1 MLLLTLL
8 FSCKSTN
15 NVDPRLE
22 RFTESA
28 PTQLP
33 MAQASSVVEIAPVG
47 PQDLRPYTAGSDSGL
62 RALMVGPLAEQ
73 DSPRQAL
80 VVFDRAM
87 VPLANLDR
95 DPVPLSCGNQP
106 GTGRWAGTSTAVF
119 VPDAGTFPKNSE
131 ITCSVPAGTAATDG
145 TMLEEE
151 VRFSFATA
159 RPELIRSSPS
169 SGSSVVDPA
178 APMVLVFNQPVD
190 PAEVLRHVRVYSSS
204 RSRTLK
210 LKESLPPE
218 EGTRLPKD
226 RSRVVSFTAK
236 MERNTDYQ
244 LILDA
249 GLPALTGTRGSEIET
264 VIDFSTV
271 PPAAITDVHPTGA
284 NVSTYTEIRLD
295 LATRTAGAALNER
308 IRIDPAPPDGWDPAE
323 DYAWNRWSHGVRLEP
338 LTTYTVSVD
347 AGAKDSFGQKYPD
360 GREWAFTTGHLRPLV
375 AAAQGRLL
383 YPANNPTDLPVRSR
397 NVQDL
402 YVAVTPVDSAW
413 ARQAFDDYQHFD
425 SETRTFGSTP
435 GVPLAAGRA
444 LDEQVHVD
452 TLDLAPY
459 LQDGK
464 GLVFVETW
472 SPEYT
477 GYRNQINYQ
486 KALLQVTDLATT
498 LKVDHSGVHSWVTRL
513 SDGSPVPDAQVSI
526 YYKGSLTWEGQTD
539 AQGMV
544 SSSDIVPPNWK
555 TWHDSFFVLV
565 EHDGDRL
572 ITSSKRHA
580 REAWDFGISAGSV
593 ASGETL
599 SLSAF
604 TDRGVYKPG
613 DTVHVA
619 AKARLETATGMA
631 LPDQGVLSWRCDDSR
646 GGNITQGSKELDSH
660 AGAAFDLV
668 LPLDMPTGEGSCSL
682 ELSSEQGPRSEWVPL
697 QIYAYRAPSFRV
709 EVSATSHAIQGETL
723 SAVGHGNYLFGAP
736 MSGAKATWT
745 ARAMEIQPEIPGW
758 ESFRF
763 GGDESQAWW
772 EYESQS
778 VDELASGESTL
789 NSDGS
794 LPIQIAL
801 PKAGAQARTQTLEI
815 EVQVADQAR
824 QKVANRT
831 HVTVHPAEFYLGLK
845 ASSGVGQAGQEFGV
859 ELVAANHQGDAVSGV
874 ATEIQ
879 VVRRSWDVIRQKGMD
894 GRYTWVST
902 PNDSPVT
909 TLKEKTGN
917 QEKRVSFTPEEAGYY
932 VLQAQAQDS
941 AGRNSV
947 SELGVYV
954 AGPNASWARGDEDT
968 VELIAD
974 KRSYAPGDTALVLIK
989 APKAGMYALIT
1000 TEREGVLSS
1009 RVTQLEQAAS
1019 SIEIPLTD
1027 EHAPNIFVSVVLT
1040 EGASPADSPSAGLP
1054 AHYLG
1059 YTELKV
1065 SAESRHLSLEL
1076 STDQQSYQ
1084 PGQQVTVNLKASRG
1098 DTPAAKARVVLY
1110 AVDHGVLSLTDYQT
1124 PNPFEKFW
1132 GPRSLHVLTA
1142 DTRTQILD
1150 RAALLAKGA
1159 PAGGDGGNA
1168 GTESMRSRF
1177 ETTPLW
1183 EADLETDAAG
1193 QLTHS
1198 FTLPDNLT
1206 TFRLMAVV
1214 DHGEQAFGSAD
1225 AELQVSRPLLAN
1237 PALPRFLRDGD
1248 QALAGVV
1255 VHNNRDKEAEVL
1267 VSASATGLT
1276 LTGSPKTVTVP
1287 AGGAVEVP
1295 FALTQAL
1302 QGQASLEFSV
1312 SSGQDQDRVRV
1323 SLPIAPPRAVET
1335 MATAGVADSETK
1347 QPVER
1352 PEGALPD
1359 VGALS
1364 VSVSPTALVGA
1375 ESSLDYLLD
1384 YPHGCLEQ
1392 TSSRMLAAILA
1403 QDLDKQLEL
1412 NRSPDDL
1419 QKFRDAGLAR
1429 ISLFEHYSG
1438 GYAMWA
1444 GSREPSPLA
1453 TAYVLEALHRAGEP
1467 IRPGSVSF
1475 LRDFLG
1481 GAYTSSWWDQD
1492 IIRAAH
1498 ARVALSL
1505 ARIGQGD
1512 AALNS
1517 RLYAERSE
1525 LPMSAR
1531 AGLAESIARTTGADA
1546 RSSSLLRELEGH
1558 LEIQAS
1564 YAVITQEN
1572 ASRWAALWEGSAA
1585 PTAATVRALL
1595 VADPTNPLLVRL
1607 VQGLVASRRDGRW
1620 GNTYT
1625 TLSSMAA
1632 LVDYAE
1638 QFEDGALA
1646 QSVRVSLGNK
1656 ELLSGEFDGANP
1668 KRAVLPM
1675 SALQAGQ
1682 LSIQP
1687 QGRVYWEA
1695 HLSYGLQNPEP
1706 RDEGFTVQRT
1716 MVILEGTGH
1725 GDTVTP
1731 GALVEVTLQ
1740 ITTPMERTFVA
1751 IVDPL
1756 PAGLESINTAF
1767 STTASA
1773 LGGED
1778 AQDSGYYYYG
1788 GQDTA
1793 PPAERTWSDWVFNH
1807 RELLDDRVVLYADWM
1822 PAGVHRYTYVA
1833 RATTPGTYAHP
1844 AATAEQMYAPEVFG
1858 RTGGS
1863 TFVVGTPPVAQN

>member
-8 FSCKSTN
+8 FACKSTN
-15 NVDPRLE
+15 NTDPQVEGLTPSE
-22 RFTESA
+22 

-33 MAQASSVVEIAPVG
+33 VAQASSVVQIAPVG
-47 PQDLRPYTAGSDSGL
+47 PEDLQPYAAGSTAGL
-62 RALMVGPLAEQ
+62 RALMVGPQAEQ

-80 VVFDRAM
+80 VVFDRPM

-95 DPVPLSCGNQP
+95 DAVPLSCTDQA

-119 VPDAGTFPKNSE
+119 VPKAGTFPKNSE
-131 ITCSVPAGTAATDG
+131 ITCSVPAGTTAADG
-145 TMLEEE
+145 TKLEEE
-151 VRFSFATA
+151 VRFTFATA
-159 RPELIRSSPS
+159 RPELTRSTPS
-169 SGSSVVDPA
+169 TGASEVDPVL
-178 APMVLVFNQPVD
+178 PMVLVFNQPVD
-190 PAEVLRHVRVYSSS
+190 PAQVLKHIQVRSGAGS
-204 RSRTLK
+204 RSLK
-210 LKESLPPE
+210 LQASATPE

-236 MERNTDYQ
+236 LERDTDYQ
-244 LILDA
+244 LILNT
-249 GLPALTGTRGSEIET
+249 GLPAITGTRGSETET
-264 VIDFSTV
+264 VIDFSTI
-271 PPAAITDVHPTGA
+271 PPAAITDVYPTGGD
-284 NVSTYTEIRLD
+284 VSPYTQIRLN
-295 LATRTAGAALNER
+295 LATKTAGEALNEH
-308 IRIDPAPPDGWDPAE
+308 IRIEPTPPDGWAPAE
-323 DYAWNRWSHGVRLEP
+323 DYTWGRWSHGVRLEP
-338 LTTYTVSVD
+338 MTTYTVSVD
-347 AGAKDSFGQKYPD
+347 AGAKDAYGQEYTD
-360 GREWAFTTGHLRPLV
+360 GREWAFTTGHLSPMV
-375 AAAQGRLL
+375 DAAEGHLL
-383 YPANNPTDLPVRSR
+383 YPANNPTDMPVRSR

-402 YVAVTPVDSAW
+402 YVAVTPVDAAW
-413 ARQAFDDYQHFD
+413 AMQSFDDYQPFD
-425 SETRTFGSTP
+425 SNSRAFPSTP
-435 GVPLAAGRA
+435 GVPLAAGRT
-444 LDEQVHVD
+444 LDETVHSD
-452 TLDLAPY
+452 SLDLAPY
-459 LQDGK
+459 LQGGK

-472 SPEYT
+472 SPQYT
-477 GYRNQINYQ
+477 GYRDRVNYQ

-498 LKVDHSGVHSWVTRL
+498 LKVDHSGVQTWVTRL
-513 SDGSPVPDAQVSI
+513 SDGSPVPEAQVRV
-526 YYKGSLTWEGQTD
+526 YFKGSLAWEGQTD

-544 SSSDIVPPNWK
+544 SSSDIVPPEWK
-555 TWHDSFFVLV
+555 HWDNPFFVTV
-565 EHDGDRL
+565 EADGDRV
-572 ITSSKRHA
+572 ITTSQSPHKLDT
-580 REAWDFGISAGSV
+580 WGFGISTGQV
-593 ASGETL
+593 AQPETL

-604 TDRGVYKPG
+604 SDRGVYKPG

-619 AKARLETATGMA
+619 AKARLQTATGMV
-631 LPDQGVLSWRCDDSR
+631 LPDQGKLSWTCEDAR
-646 GGNITQGSKELDSH
+646 GGEITEGSQELDSH
-660 AGAAFDLV
+660 AGAAFDLT
-668 LPLDMPTGEGSCSL
+668 LPKDMPTGEGYCSL
-682 ELSSEQGPRSEWVPL
+682 ALKSEQGTSSEFVPL
-697 QIYAYRAPSFRV
+697 RVYAYRAPSFRV
-709 EVSATSHAIQGETL
+709 EVSASSNAIQGETL

-736 MSGAKATWT
+736 MGGAKATWT

-772 EYESQS
+772 EYDSQPI
-778 VDELASGESTL
+778 DELASGEAVL
-789 NSDGS
+789 NSEGS
-794 LPIQIAL
+794 LPIQVTL
-801 PKAGAQARTQTLEI
+801 PKAGEQARTQTLEI
-815 EVQVADQAR
+815 EVQVQDQAR

-845 ASSGVGQAGQEFGV
+845 SASGVGQAGQELGV
-859 ELVAANHQGDAVSGV
+859 DLIAADPQGQAISGV
-874 ATEIQ
+874 TTEIE

-902 PNDSPVT
+902 PNDSPVA
-909 TLKEKTGN
+909 TLKEKTGK
-917 QEKRVSFTPEEAGYY
+917 QEKRVSFTPEQAGYY
-932 VLQAQAQDS
+932 VLQAKAQDS

-947 SELGVYV
+947 SELGMYV
-954 AGPNASWARGDEDT
+954 AGPNATWARGDDDT

-974 KRSYAPGDTALVLIK
+974 KRNYAPGDTAKILIK

-1009 RVTQLEQAAS
+1009 RVTQLEEAAA
-1019 SIEIPLTD
+1019 SIEIPLTE

-1040 EGASPADSPSAGLP
+1040 EGAPPPDSPSAGMP

-1065 SAESRHLSLEL
+1065 SAESRHLSVDL

-1084 PGQQVTVNLKASRG
+1084 PGQQVTISLDAAQG
-1098 DTPAAKARVVLY
+1098 ETPAAGARVVLY

-1124 PNPFEKFW
+1124 PNPYQSFW
-1132 GPRSLHVLTA
+1132 GPRDLHVLTA
-1142 DTRTQILD
+1142 DVRTQILD

-1159 PAGGDGGNA
+1159 PAGGDGGSD
-1168 GTESMRSRF
+1168 SMRSRF

-1183 EADLETDAAG
+1183 EADLETDEAG

-1214 DHGEQAFGSAD
+1214 DHGEQAFGSAE

-1287 AGGAVEVP
+1287 SGAAVEVP
-1295 FALTQAL
+1295 FALTQAQ

-1312 SSGQDQDRVRV
+1312 SAGDDQDQVRV
-1323 SLPIAPPRAVET
+1323 ALPIAPRRAVET
-1335 MATAGVADSETK
+1335 MATAGVADTEAT

-1352 PEGALPD
+1352 PDGALPD

-1412 NRSPDDL
+1412 KRSPEEL
-1419 QKFRDAGLAR
+1419 QKFRDAGLTR

-1438 GYAMWA
+1438 GYSMWA
-1444 GSREPSPLA
+1444 GSREASPLA

-1467 IRPGSVSF
+1467 IRPESVTF

-1481 GAYTSSWWDQD
+1481 GAYTSSWWDKD
-1492 IIRAAH
+1492 TIRAAH
-1498 ARVALSL
+1498 ARVALTL

-1512 AALNS
+1512 AALNN

-1531 AGLAESIARTTGADA
+1531 AGLAEAIARTTGADG

-1572 ASRWAALWEGSAA
+1572 PSRWVALWEGSAA

-1595 VADPTNPLLVRL
+1595 VADPENPLLVRL

-1632 LVDYAE
+1632 LVDYAA
-1638 QFEDGALA
+1638 QFEDGVLA
-1646 QSVRVSLGNK
+1646 RSVRVSLGNK

-1740 ITTPMERTFVA
+1740 ITTPVERSFVA

-1756 PAGLESINTAF
+1756 PAGLESVNTAF
-1767 STTASA
+1767 ATTASD
-1773 LGGED
+1773 LGDGNS
-1778 AQDSGYYYYG
+1778 QDSGYYYG
-1788 GQDTA
+1788 GWDTA
-1793 PPAERTWSDWVFNH
+1793 PPADRTWSDWVFNH

-1833 RATTPGTYAHP
+1833 RATTPGTYTHP